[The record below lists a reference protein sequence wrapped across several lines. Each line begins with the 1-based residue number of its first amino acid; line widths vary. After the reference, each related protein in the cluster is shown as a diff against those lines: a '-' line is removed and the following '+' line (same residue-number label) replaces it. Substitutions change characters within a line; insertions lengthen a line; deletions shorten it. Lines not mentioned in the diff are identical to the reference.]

1 QRTQNTHIRAC
12 PPYPRS
18 LRMSRAPSSRPDTAA
33 DRRALSEHLLGASPP
48 PTDVTAG
55 PNAPVP
61 PSSPGAPVPP
71 SPPIPPTAC
80 TRPPGGAGAPPVR
93 TRPVAAAPGPGRG
106 VLPTG
111 STGPPLR
118 RRPRRAGRGQVGR
131 G

>member
-1 QRTQNTHIRAC
+1 
-12 PPYPRS
+12 
-18 LRMSRAPSSRPDTAA
+18 APSARPDTAS

-48 PTDVTAG
+48 TTDVTAG
-55 PNAPVP
+55 PN
-61 PSSPGAPVPP
+61 APVPP

-93 TRPVAAAPGPGRG
+93 TRPVAAAPGPGRS

-118 RRPRRAGRGQVGR
+118 RRPRRAGRRRPGP
-131 G
+131 